1 VDPQRTAFALRDP
14 LPWDEL
20 VEVVATAERTGYEAL
35 FLPEITGRESF
46 ATLAGLAA
54 VTSTLELGTGV
65 VPMTS
70 RRVETTAMAAATVH
84 ELSAGRMVLGIGTGS
99 VAKGALER
107 LRDAVLTL
115 RAIFRGET
123 VELGDP
129 KRGSFRLSF
138 EPGSRPIPI
147 YISALGPKAIRM
159 AGEVAD
165 GVLLN
170 WCTPERAA
178 EAVRLVAEGANA
190 AGRDP
195 TAVTVAAYIRAC
207 VGPDVGPALAALKAA
222 AAQYASYPAYRRQ
235 FEAMGLGR
243 EAAEAA
249 AAHRD
254 GTNERVPASL
264 VESVCLFGEGD
275 EAARRLQAFRDAG
288 VDLPVV
294 YPVAAREPV
303 SSILGSL
310 VALAPSPASGP

>member
-1 VDPQRTAFALRDP
+1 MERNRTAFALRDP
-14 LPWDEL
+14 LPWDQL

-46 ATLAGLAA
+46 STLAGLAA

-70 RRVETTAMAAATVH
+70 RKVETTAMAAATVH

-99 VAKGALER
+99 VRKGALER
-107 LRDAVLTL
+107 LRDVVLTL

-123 VELGDP
+123 VELGDA

-138 EPGSRPIPI
+138 EPGSAPIPI
-147 YISALGPKAIRM
+147 YISALGPKAVRM

-178 EAVRLVAEGANA
+178 EAARLVAEGASA

-195 TAVTVAAYIRAC
+195 STVTVAAYIRAC
-207 VGPDVGPALAALKAA
+207 VGPDDGRALVALKAA
-222 AAQYASYPAYRRQ
+222 AGQYASYPAYRRQ

-254 GTNERVPASL
+254 GAYERVPAGL
-264 VESVCLFGEGD
+264 VESVCLLGEGD
-275 EAARRLQAFRDAG
+275 AAATRLQAYRDAG
-288 VDLPVV
+288 VELPVV
-294 YPVAAREPV
+294 YPVAAREAA
-303 SSILGSL
+303 SSILASL
-310 VALAPSPASGP
+310 VALAPSPVVGS